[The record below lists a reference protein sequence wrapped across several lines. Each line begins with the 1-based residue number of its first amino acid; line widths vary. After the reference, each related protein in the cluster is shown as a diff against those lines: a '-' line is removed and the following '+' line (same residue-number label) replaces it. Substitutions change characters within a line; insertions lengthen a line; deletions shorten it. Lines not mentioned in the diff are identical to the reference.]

1 MLLKTITYANIC
13 TQIYVHTNL
22 CTVMHL
28 KEGSIVEDDLGSRNP
43 ELHDS
48 VIGCSGGLGGAQAL
62 LQVTVEGPQLE
73 TTVQAALNRTL
84 SLSRTHSLQVTHD

>member
-1 MLLKTITYANIC
+1 MYIHSNLWILL
-13 TQIYVHTNL
+13 
-22 CTVMHL
+22 HL

-48 VIGCSGGLGGAQAL
+48 VVACSGGLGGAQAFF
-62 LQVTVEGPQLE
+62 QVAVKGPQLE
-73 TTVQAALNRTL
+73 AAVQPPLNRTF

>member
-1 MLLKTITYANIC
+1 MYVYSNWCVLL
-13 TQIYVHTNL
+13 
-22 CTVMHL
+22 HL

-48 VIGCSGGLGGAQAL
+48 VIGCSGGLWGAQAF

-73 TTVQAALNRTL
+73 AAVQPPLNRTF
-84 SLSRTHSLQVTHD
+84 SLSRTHSLQVTDDWS